1 MLRTPLEPSVR
12 VGKEFIN
19 QDETRVLSP
28 LLTTYIYFVA
38 SILHYVIDSCL
49 PLTAMSSPQV
59 FLHLLRHYSVI
70 ERRRTVT
77 PLSSPSP
84 SRLPISLHI
93 AQYSCKSAQKT
104 LLKQN
109 GDSWRHA
116 GSQFVILKKLIR
128 TGSKTSTSKKGH
140 WYWLGTHV
148 MMMTLV
154 GKLSHGTSGWW
165 W

>member
-1 MLRTPLEPSVR
+1 VNIRLRDARLNGSFILMLQTPLEPGVR

-49 PLTAMSSPQV
+49 PLTATSSPQV

-77 PLSSPSP
+77 ISVDRNAECSCNLFEGPTVRVEKLQIVETRRILSILLLRRKLHSLTPQM
-84 SRLPISLHI
+84 SRPP
-93 AQYSCKSAQKT
+93 
-104 LLKQN
+104 
-109 GDSWRHA
+109 
-116 GSQFVILKKLIR
+116 
-128 TGSKTSTSKKGH
+128 
-140 WYWLGTHV
+140 
-148 MMMTLV
+148 
-154 GKLSHGTSGWW
+154 
-165 W
+165 

>member
-1 MLRTPLEPSVR
+1 MNIRLRDARLNGSFILMLQTPLEPGVR

-49 PLTAMSSPQV
+49 PLTATSSPQV

-77 PLSSPSP
+77 ISVDRNAECSCNLFEGPTVRVEKLQIVETRRILSILLLRRKLHSLTPQM
-84 SRLPISLHI
+84 SRPP
-93 AQYSCKSAQKT
+93 
-104 LLKQN
+104 
-109 GDSWRHA
+109 
-116 GSQFVILKKLIR
+116 
-128 TGSKTSTSKKGH
+128 
-140 WYWLGTHV
+140 
-148 MMMTLV
+148 
-154 GKLSHGTSGWW
+154 
-165 W
+165 